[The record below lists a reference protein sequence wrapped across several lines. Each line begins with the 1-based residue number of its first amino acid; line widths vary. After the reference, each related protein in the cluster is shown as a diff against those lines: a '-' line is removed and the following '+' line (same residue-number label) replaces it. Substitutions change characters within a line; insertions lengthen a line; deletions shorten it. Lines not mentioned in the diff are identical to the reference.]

1 MKNFMKNGSLKED
14 HQMWRYDTSL
24 EDIALRRESK
34 KRQEFMSHNTSK
46 EGHSTRNQ
54 ENMYQDPIDQIYS
67 KTKPSKWNHLN

>member
-1 MKNFMKNGSLKED
+1 MKNGSLKED
-14 HQMWRYDTSL
+14 HKMWRYDTSL
-24 EDIALRRESK
+24 EDIALRKESK

-67 KTKPSKWNHLN
+67 KTKPSK